1 MDECY
6 QRCQD
11 ILNTHMDKLHLVAQ
25 VLMEKETID
34 ADEFYRLME
43 GKTEDAQ
50 PELNADDDNNRN
62 GGEGAGSTEASL
74 LEAIENVR
82 NALGVDD
89 NLGRPFA

>member
-1 MDECY
+1 MV
-6 QRCQD
+6 
-11 ILNTHMDKLHLVAQ
+11 LPLVDGNA
-25 VLMEKETID
+25 L
-34 ADEFYRLME
+34 A
-43 GKTEDAQ
+43 GPQ